1 MLKNLKAKAK
11 SKDNRIA
18 VLRLEGIILDSQSL
32 PIASKFL
39 EQLDEVKKKK
49 YKALVIKLN
58 TPGGTVGA
66 SQEIFDRIN
75 RLKKDGIKV
84 VMSMGDVA
92 ASGGVYV
99 AMAGDKVVSNPG
111 TITGSIGVIIKT
123 NVTKALYKKIG
134 VDQQVIKSGQHKD
147 MLSGMRYLS
156 MQEKKLLQDLIDNT
170 YEQFVDIVSEA
181 RELDASEVKKFADG
195 RIFSGKQAKE
205 CGLIDEVG
213 SFADAVDI
221 AAELAGIEKE
231 PILVDICPRKK
242 SLLQKLI
249 TASVSEFFENAGI
262 SSMYSGIPLWLMK
275 N

>member
-32 PIASKFL
+32 PIASKFM
-39 EQLDEVKKKK
+39 EQLEEVKKKK

-66 SQEIFDRIN
+66 SQEIFDQIN
-75 RLKKDGIKV
+75 RLKKEGIKV

-123 NVTKALYKKIG
+123 NVTKNLYKKIG

-147 MLSGMRYLS
+147 MLSSMRYLS
-156 MQEKKLLQDLIDNT
+156 MQEKKLLQGLIDNT
-170 YEQFVDIVSEA
+170 YEQFVKVVANS
-181 RELDASEVKKFADG
+181 RKLEVTRVKEFADG
-195 RIFSGKQAKE
+195 RIFSGEQAKDF
-205 CGLIDEVG
+205 GLIDEIG

-221 AAELAGIEKE
+221 AAKLAGIEKE
-231 PILVDICPRKK
+231 PVLVDICPRKK
-242 SLLQKLI
+242 SLIQKLI